1 MSKII
6 VKKIKNDSFAKKQSE
21 MRQLI
26 SLLAFTLCGFVPALA
41 QSTVENFFR
50 TDEKF
55 YVVVAVLAIIM
66 LGILFYVVRLD
77 RKITNLE
84 KQEKESSKRQI

>member
-6 VKKIKNDSFAKKQSE
+6 VKKIKNSSFAKKSSK
-21 MRQLI
+21 MRKFI
-26 SLLAFTLCGFVPALA
+26 SLLVLVCSFVPALA
-41 QSTVENFFR
+41 QNSVENFFR

-66 LGILFYVVRLD
+66 FGILLYVVRLD
-77 RKITNLE
+77 QKITNLE
-84 KQEKESSKRQI
+84 KQDKENFKQ